1 MGDGDSRRCYWAWKR
16 VMVMVILPGGAKR
29 KEKSGLLSSRRRI
42 GYMGQPTK
50 NTKLN
55 RIEKTTMNCCMRT

>member
-1 MGDGDSRRCYWAWKR
+1 
-16 VMVMVILPGGAKR
+16 MVTVTVILPGGAKR

-55 RIEKTTMNCCMRT
+55 RIEKTT